1 MKPVDLPALEPLVVS
16 LLARAPHMS
25 FMQLCRLFEMR
36 APDRPGFGTR
46 DTVEHEAVRF
56 RPRPRLGFPAGEVA
70 AVEFDDSHDSH
81 DGHRSHASG
90 VYRDHAR
97 DRDPYRDNP
106 PPPTVRTTFMGLYGV
121 DAAMPPHMIDDIAL
135 REEGHEAL
143 EAFLDQFNHRFVT
156 LLFRAWKKYRYPE
169 SFRAGGADAHS
180 LNLLC
185 LAGFG
190 WGDKP
195 ARAGLPASRIL
206 ALLGLMIQRT
216 RTPEGLAGVIAL
228 AAPGVRVRVDEFW
241 PVATQTGA
249 QDPLMSTATQG
260 GATAHEGGRR
270 GLGRGYVLG
279 KRMIYRSRAVR
290 ATLCPADARQA
301 HDLLPGAWL
310 HRELFAYLRLYVGVK
325 ADVHL
330 RMTISSTLA
339 PQPMIGTRG
348 SSDFPDANAGAAPAP
363 RLGWTTVLPAS
374 DERLIHINLGV
385 CEAFPASRP
394 TTCRDSHHA

>member
-1 MKPVDLPALEPLVVS
+1 
-16 LLARAPHMS
+16 
-25 FMQLCRLFEMR
+25 
-36 APDRPGFGTR
+36 
-46 DTVEHEAVRF
+46 
-56 RPRPRLGFPAGEVA
+56 
-70 AVEFDDSHDSH
+70 
-81 DGHRSHASG
+81 
-90 VYRDHAR
+90 
-97 DRDPYRDNP
+97 
-106 PPPTVRTTFMGLYGV
+106 MGLYGV

-169 SFRAGGADAHS
+169 SFRAGGVDAHS

-195 ARAGLPASRIL
+195 ARAGLPASRML

-228 AAPGVRVRVDEFW
+228 AAPGVQVRVDEFW
-241 PVATQTGA
+241 PVATQAGA
-249 QDPLMSTATQG
+249 PDRLTSSAALG
-260 GATAHEGGRR
+260 GAAARDGGRR

-290 ATLCPADARQA
+290 ATLCPVDARQA

-310 HRELFAYLRLYVGVK
+310 HRELCAYVGLYVGVK

-330 RMTISSTLA
+330 RMTIPSTLA

-348 SSDFPDANAGAAPAP
+348 ASGPHSRAAAPAP
-363 RLGWTTVLPAS
+363 RLGWTTVLPAR

-385 CEAFPASRP
+385 CEAFPASGPNTRL
-394 TTCRDSHHA
+394 DSHHA